1 MSQVLFFPPIALSFE
16 SEADSTILTVALEL
30 QLRLLNQLQTQ
41 KTMQLEGKRELETRL
56 KSFELA
62 FRMQTE
68 AKEATDISGESQST
82 RKLYGL
88 NEPETENFGHQCL
101 LARRLAERGV
111 RFIQVSHAHS
121 LPFNNEQW
129 DQHSHL
135 DVNADPT
142 VRY

>member
-1 MSQVLFFPPIALSFE
+1 MAKDARFHYVDATSAKDRSIQA
-16 SEADSTILTVALEL
+16 L
-30 QLRLLNQLQTQ
+30 QLKFLNQLQTQ
-41 KTMQLEGKRELETRL
+41 SATKVDTSRELEARM

-68 AKEATDISGESQST
+68 AKEATDISGESKATQQ
-82 RKLYGL
+82 LYGL
-88 NEPETENFGHQCL
+88 DEPETENFGHQCL

-135 DVNADPT
+135 EKGHSINVQPN
-142 VRY
+142 R